1 MLLSFLMMQMIH
13 EVQDFWL
20 KKMMQKMMHKSPP
33 KYHISCVVTRGA
45 NQPWN
50 SPDPPRDRCR
60 SSSTGNLRRDLCALT
75 RQNRQRVRPPV
86 RPAATPRVPRARPQL
101 ETTPRPLRSNQRP
114 TTGST
119 RVVEAAR
126 VSRTNR
132 AATSGAADGRWIRC

>member
-1 MLLSFLMMQMIH
+1 MRMSFVMLQEKT
-13 EVQDFWL
+13 EV
-20 KKMMQKMMHKSPP
+20 KTEKKMMHKLLP
-33 KYHISCVVTRGA
+33 KCHILCVMVWGA
-45 NQPWN
+45 NLPRSAQ
-50 SPDPPRDRCR
+50 DLPRDRCR
-60 SSSTGNLRRDLCALT
+60 SSSAGNLRLDPRGLT
-75 RQNRQRVRPPV
+75 RQSRQWVRPPV